1 MSAPGLS
8 LYRAASRALK
18 PAARWLLNRRARAG
32 KEDPERLTERLGQ
45 AGQPRPEGRLIW
57 LHAASVGESQ
67 MALTVADA
75 LLAQHSG
82 AHVLITSG
90 TRTSAN
96 LIANRGLDRLI
107 HQFPPVDAPDW
118 VSAFLDHWLPDLAVF
133 TESELWPNLILA
145 AKARG
150 VPLALMNARMNQK
163 SLDGWARWP
172 QSARTL
178 LGAFDWIGAA
188 DQRTADGL
196 SRLTGQP
203 ISNAGNLKLE
213 CGLPAPDPETLAQ
226 VKALIGDRPAFVAA
240 STHAG
245 EEALIASAHQAMLQ
259 DQPDALMILVPRHPE
274 RASDVVEVLNAAG
287 LSFAQRSKG
296 QTPQSTQVWLADTLG
311 EMALWYALCPV
322 AVIAGSF
329 VDGIGGHNPIEAS
342 RAGALVVTGPYV
354 DSFADVY
361 AVYDA
366 HDARAIARTTT
377 EIARAVQTGWSDGG
391 KTIESARTALDALPG
406 GALPLTL
413 SALNQLLDR
422 GPKG

>member
-1 MSAPGLS
+1 MSAAGLS
-8 LYRAASRALK
+8 LYRAAATALK

-32 KEDPERLTERLGQ
+32 KEDPDRLTERLGQ

-57 LHAASVGESQ
+57 IHAASVGESQ
-67 MALTVADA
+67 MALTVAEA
-75 LLAQHSG
+75 LLAQHSN

-118 VSAFLDHWLPDLAVF
+118 VSAFLDHWRPDLAVF

-150 VPLALMNARMNQK
+150 VPLALMNARMNRK

-196 SRLTGQP
+196 SSLTGQT
-203 ISNAGNLKLE
+203 ITYAGNLKLE
-213 CGLPAPDPETLAQ
+213 CGLPAPDPETLAEVQ
-226 VKALIGDRPAFVAA
+226 ALIGDRPVFVAA
-240 STHAG
+240 STHVG
-245 EEALIASAHQAMLQ
+245 EETLIANAHAKLLTSH
-259 DQPDALMILVPRHPE
+259 PDALMILVPRHPE
-274 RASDVVEVLNAAG
+274 RASEVADILNAAG
-287 LSFAQRSKG
+287 LSYAQRSKG
-296 QTPQSTQVWLADTLG
+296 ETPQSVQVWLADTLG

-329 VDGIGGHNPIEAS
+329 MDGIGGHNPIEAS
-342 RAGALVVTGPYV
+342 RAGASVVTGPYV

-366 HDARAIARTTT
+366 HDARNVAHTADEVATQIR
-377 EIARAVQTGWSDGG
+377 QGWSDGG
-391 KTIESARTALDALPG
+391 RMIENARAALDALPG

-413 SALNQLLDR
+413 SHLNRLLDQ